1 MKSQIA
7 LSIDQ
12 MKELEALGVNTTDA
26 SLAWVPLWKEDKKTI
41 EKYFLEAYSFGK
53 AHNGHIPAYTLED
66 LIRKM
71 PTYIPSLSNEHEGYI
86 LRTGAANPN
95 QYYCSY
101 EAIKNEFGPLMWKCG
116 LSLMDCVFAIF
127 KGIIHYN
134 NTIAKIL

>member
-12 MKELEALGVNTTDA
+12 MKELEALGIDISDA

-41 EKYFLEAYSFGK
+41 ARYFLEEYSFGK
-53 AHNGHIPAYTLED
+53 VYRGYIPAYTLED
-66 LIRKM
+66 LLRKM
-71 PTYIPSLSNEHEGYI
+71 PTYIPSLYDEHEGYV

-101 EAIKNEFGPLMWKCG
+101 EAIDEKLSPLMWKCG
-116 LSLMDCVFAIF
+116 LPLMDCVFAIF
-127 KGIIHYN
+127 KNVIHYN
-134 NTIAKIL
+134 DVAAKMI